1 MNKDIEDDAAIEQK
15 PAKKKS
21 VKKLDKDALLNKNS
35 IEINPPLEEAT
46 TRTVVLGWGRM
57 NPITSGHEVLVDK
70 IKDLAKRYKATPII
84 YVSHSQDPKKNPLS
98 YDDKIMLAKKAFGDK
113 IIHRSNAR
121 TIMQI
126 MKELEERFDKVVL
139 VAGSDRVKEFEVLL
153 NKYNGKDYNLKEIE
167 VVSAGNRA
175 DPDSDAAKDLSAANM
190 SASVMRKLA
199 SEGDFEGFTKGL
211 PKKLKSDAQDVYD
224 LVRGGMKIAE
234 MNEEDEDETLLEAM
248 SMQQRRAR
256 SLVMRKYKTKISAA
270 RKRLS
275 KKAATVDQLKGRARK
290 AAIKIIRKKIA
301 GKKGEDYAN
310 LGPSEK
316 MMIDKRVEKKKSA
329 IDAIAKRL
337 LPMVKKADL
346 AKLSKTKNESFD
358 EKFDTFLL
366 NEQEAVGE
374 TTQSKYTKRYHQMYN
389 KEGLIKL
396 DARFRAFRNK
406 KAEPDLEEVD
416 SIHEE
421 FLDDRSLL
429 AFIEATAEDIRNQV
443 LLDEEKSEEGLK
455 SKSDMSG
462 IAYDLLKQVYD
473 RGIAAWQDSH
483 RPGTTPQQWAYARV
497 NSFIVGGNTQKTT
510 DSDLWVKHIGKN
522 ESVDQEIV
530 ERSPSNV
537 VGDMIGYAVHKQE
550 YNHALKAL
558 TTLMTRKKS
567 EAGEK
572 PLKHGVE
579 YYAAQIAR
587 GYPHVKSRELVKI
600 IPKGSIA
607 EDAHSV
613 DDSIDEAAYSYRR
626 TGAEK
631 ARHSDFKRKEM
642 QQELGDE
649 DAAVKR
655 DATRAKEVHHI
666 YINGKLW
673 KKDGQPLVF
682 GNKAQADKA
691 GSTIAKKDP
700 KKDVRIASHTYY
712 MKHGDTLKEEGGAG
726 DEGTDQV
733 TKRYKS
739 DTPGQFDEAFE
750 NFFSEEVTQKQLND
764 LEKFADRLLAKFNI
778 DIEFTRHF
786 AARMNDDRNK
796 PAITIAEL
804 QRVFK
809 KIALRK
815 GSEIR
820 KNPDIEAVLKDA
832 QSDLN
837 LPIVINYDR
846 NSEEFEVINKTIMR
860 KKNFGTSSKVIDV

>member
-1 MNKDIEDDAAIEQK
+1 MNKEVEDVK
-15 PAKKKS
+15 KVAKKKS
-21 VKKLDKDALLNKNS
+21 VKSTNSDEILNKNA
-35 IEINPPLEEAT
+35 IEIEPSLEEAV

-70 IKDLAKRYKATPII
+70 IKEIAKRYKATPII
-84 YVSHSQDPKKNPLS
+84 YVSHSQDPKKNPLD
-98 YDDKIMLAKKAFGDK
+98 YDDKIMLAKKAFGNA
-113 IIHRSNAR
+113 IIHKSNAR

-153 NKYNGKDYNLKEIE
+153 NKYNGKDYNIKEIE

-199 SEGDFEGFTKGL
+199 SEGDLAGFTKGL
-211 PKKLKSDAQDVYD
+211 PKKLKADAQDVYD

-234 MNEEDEDETLLEAM
+234 MNEEDETLLEAM

-270 RKRLS
+270 RRRMS
-275 KKAATVDQLKGRARK
+275 KKAATIDTLKGRARK

-301 GKKGEDYAN
+301 GKKGEEYAN
-310 LGPSEK
+310 LGPAEK

-337 LPMVKKADL
+337 LPMVKRADL
-346 AKLSKTKNESFD
+346 AKLSKTKSESFD
-358 EKFDTFLL
+358 EKFDNFLL
-366 NEQEAVGE
+366 NEQEAVVE
-374 TTQSKYTKRYHQMYN
+374 MPQSKYTKRYHQMYN
-389 KEGLIKL
+389 KEGMIKL

-406 KAEPDLEEVD
+406 ATSVELEELDDASVY
-416 SIHEE
+416 EE
-421 FLDDRSLL
+421 FDSDSALL
-429 AFIEATAEDIRNQV
+429 AFIEETTKDIHNQV
-443 LLDEEKSEEGLK
+443 MLDEEKSNEGLK
-455 SKSDMSG
+455 DKAEKSG
-462 IAYDLLKQVYD
+462 ISYSILKQVYD
-473 RGIAAWQDSH
+473 RGLAAWKTSH
-483 RPGTTPQQWAYARV
+483 RPGTTPQQWGYARV
-497 NSFIVGGNTQKTT
+497 NSFITGGKTQKTA
-510 DSDLWVKHIGKN
+510 DADLWAKHSGKD
-522 ESVDQEIV
+522 ESVDREIV

-537 VGDMIGYAVHKQE
+537 IGDMIGYTVHKQE
-550 YNHALKAL
+550 YNHALKTL
-558 TTLMTRKKS
+558 VTLMDRKKS
-567 EAGEK
+567 EAGDK

-587 GYPHVKSRELVKI
+587 GYPHVKSRELVKLM
-600 IPKGSIA
+600 PKARIA
-607 EDAHSV
+607 EDVHTV

-631 ARHSDFKRKEM
+631 ARHSEFKRKEM

-655 DATRAKEVHHI
+655 DAKRAKEVHHI
-666 YINGKLW
+666 YINGRLW
-673 KKDGQPLVF
+673 KKDGQPLSF
-682 GNKAQADKA
+682 SNKAQADKA

-700 KKDVRIASHTYY
+700 KKDVRISSHTYY
-712 MKHGDTLKEEGGAG
+712 MKHGDALKEEGGAG
-726 DEGTDQV
+726 DEGTDEV

-750 NFFSEEVTQKQLND
+750 NFFSEEVTQTQLND

-778 DIEFTRHF
+778 DIEFIRHF

-832 QSDLN
+832 KSDLN
-837 LPIVINYDR
+837 LPIVINYDK
-846 NSEEFEVINKTIMR
+846 NTGEFEVINKTIMR
-860 KKNFGTSSKVIDV
+860 KKNFGTSSKVITV